1 MIHLLYGEDGLS
13 LEEALAALK
22 KDAGPDELQDINITT
37 LEGASVSFDEFAAT
51 CSTVPFLADKRVVI
65 IRGLLSKF
73 EARGFGAGRSQA
85 RAQQGE
91 GRLGLWD
98 SMKEYLPTVPD
109 TSDIIFVDGRVTA
122 RNPLLSHIKPH
133 AKVQT
138 FPLPSVR
145 DVPVWIKGHA
155 AKLGVSIEP
164 RAIATLAVTIGSD
177 TRVLDSELRKLALY
191 RTGETIMQ
199 EDVNELVSY
208 AREASI
214 FAAVDAVLEG
224 QAGPALRMIQQITT
238 AGQPAVY
245 VITMVARQVRLLLLA
260 KDLKAQR
267 VSPLEVGSR
276 MKLSGYPLTKTLE
289 QEAHFT
295 MERLK
300 LIHKKLLE
308 ADLAI
313 KTGLA
318 EEQMAL
324 DMLIVEI
331 SVASDAHR
339 G

>member
-1 MIHLLYGEDGLS
+1 LIHLLYGEDGLS

-22 KDAGPDELQDINITT
+22 TDAGPDELQDINITT
-37 LEGASVSFDEFAAT
+37 LDGASVGFDEFATT

-85 RAQQGE
+85 RTQQGE
-91 GRLGLWD
+91 GRLGPWD
-98 SMKEYLPTVPD
+98 SMKEYLPNVPD
-109 TSDIIFVDGRVTA
+109 TSDVIFVDGRVTA

-164 RAIATLAVTIGSD
+164 RAIATLAETIGSD

-224 QAGPALRMIQQITT
+224 RAGPALRMIQQITT

-267 VSPLEVGSR
+267 VSPQEVGSR

-289 QEAHFT
+289 QEARFT

-324 DMLIVEI
+324 DMLIVEV
-331 SVASDAHR
+331 SVASYTRR